1 MLWSHIVTEMTI
13 IHPTDSL
20 LTLLICKAFLVAGDA
35 MMNVLPQ
42 EAYLHYKEVSTH
54 MRCTSCPAGKGE
66 SKVMKE
72 AERQKQ
78 QRGTR
83 RKKQA
88 R

>member
-1 MLWSHIVTEMTI
+1 MTI

-66 SKVMKE
+66 SKVKKE
-72 AERQKQ
+72 AERSSNEGQGG
-78 QRGTR
+78 RNR
-83 RKKQA
+83 LDESRK
-88 R
+88 